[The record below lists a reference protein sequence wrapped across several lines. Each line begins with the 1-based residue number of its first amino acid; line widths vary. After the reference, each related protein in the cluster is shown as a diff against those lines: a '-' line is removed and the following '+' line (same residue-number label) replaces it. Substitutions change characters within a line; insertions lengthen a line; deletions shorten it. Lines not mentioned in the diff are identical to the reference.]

1 MEMTLMKMKVKV
13 EKKKPKDVVIT
24 LFCPHCRGTN
34 ITYEAGWITGRKYH
48 CSDCHYVGAFVLERK
63 VVVKEDETVE
73 EL

>member
-1 MEMTLMKMKVKV
+1 MKMKVKV

-24 LFCPHCRGTN
+24 LICPHCRGTN
-34 ITYEAGWITGRKYH
+34 LTYEGGFITGQKYI
-48 CSDCHYVGAFVLERK
+48 CIDCHYVGAFVLERK